1 MIEPRVY
8 RAAFV
13 PAVLAAVLA
22 MFSFESRPRPL
33 AQGLAADVLFDG
45 RLAARAAA
53 SLAERHPDRRPG
65 GLDDRAA
72 ARTVAATFR
81 RRGFVVESDRFTHA
95 GKELVNVIARRA
107 GRSRRQIVVVAARDA
122 SDAPDAPGSAADT
135 AALLELAR
143 VLEGRPSRKTTVLA
157 SIDGA
162 TLGQVGAER
171 LVGEELGEPELIDGV
186 LVLSDL
192 AAPERRGS
200 MLVPWSNSSS
210 RAGIGLQRT
219 VADSLRQET
228 DEPIGATGAAGQLAR
243 MSFPIGIGAQG
254 VLLERGYDAVRISG
268 SGELPPD
275 GPGAIDEIDED
286 RLGGLGRGTLR
297 ALTAIDQGERPA
309 HGPDSYV
316 IAVSQVVPGWVVA
329 LLGFTLILPA
339 VVGAVDAFARARRRR
354 LPVAPWFRFV
364 ALASAPFLLALALA
378 ELLALV
384 GATPEP
390 PPAPVTPEEH
400 PLDGAA
406 LGVLGG
412 VGAVVALGLLAARAL
427 VARISALRD
436 PAQPGAA
443 VATTLAACAGA
454 LVLFFVN
461 PYAALLAAPALH
473 LWMLATL
480 LEPPPSR
487 RVRALLVAGGLLLP
501 ALVAGYYCVRLS
513 MDPLTGAWYLLLLVT
528 GHAVGLIT
536 ASIGCLA
543 LGVLPGVTWIL
554 RARPDAKA
562 EPPARDAPRVYGPGA
577 YAGPGSLGGTES
589 ALGR

>member
-1 MIEPRVY
+1 
-8 RAAFV
+8 
-13 PAVLAAVLA
+13 VLAAVLA

-45 RLAARAAA
+45 RLAAQSAAA
-53 SLAERHPDRRPG
+53 LAERHPNRRAGGVADR
-65 GLDDRAA
+65 DAA
-72 ARTVAATFR
+72 STVSRTLL
-81 RRGFVVESDRFTHA
+81 RRGFVVDSDRFTFA
-95 GKELVNVIARRA
+95 GKDLVNVIGRRA

-122 SDAPDAPGSAADT
+122 SDAPDAPGTAADT

-143 VLEGRPSRKTTVLA
+143 VLEGRPSRKTVVLA

-162 TLGQVGAER
+162 TLGQVGAEQ
-171 LVGEELGEPELIDGV
+171 LVGELAEPALVDGV
-186 LVLSDL
+186 LVMSDL
-192 AAPERRGS
+192 AAPRRRGA
-200 MLVPWSNSSS
+200 MLIPWSNSSK

-219 VADSLRQET
+219 VADSIRQEIDT
-228 DEPIGATGAAGQLAR
+228 PVGSTGATGQLAR
-243 MSFPIGIGAQG
+243 LSFPIGIGAQG

-268 SGELPPD
+268 SGELPPE
-275 GPGAIDEIDED
+275 GAGSIEQIDRD

-316 IAVSQVVPGWVVA
+316 IVVSQVVPGWVIA
-329 LLGFTLILPA
+329 LLALTLLLPA
-339 VVGAVDAFARARRRR
+339 LVAAVDSFARVRRRR
-354 LPVAPWFRFV
+354 QPVAPWLRF
-364 ALASAPFLLALALA
+364 AGLAVAPFLLALALA

-390 PPAPVTPEEH
+390 PPAPVAPEEH

-412 VGAVVALGLLAARAL
+412 VTAALVLALFVARRL
-427 VARISALRD
+427 VARSHGLRD

-443 VATTLAACAGA
+443 CATALLACAA
-454 LVLFFVN
+454 VVVLFFVN
-461 PYAALLAAPALH
+461 PFAAFLALPALH

-480 LEPPPSR
+480 LDPPPAR

-501 ALVAGYYCVRLS
+501 AIVAAYYCLRLS
-513 MDPLTGAWYLLLLVT
+513 MDPLSGAWYLLLLVT

-536 ASIGCLA
+536 ALLGCVL
-543 LGVLPGVTWIL
+543 LGVLTAVVWIS
-554 RARPDAKA
+554 RAKPEPA
-562 EPPARDAPRVYGPGA
+562 EPEAPEGPRVYGPGA

-589 ALGR
+589 AIGR